1 MSTESNVEMAKK
13 VLASGLDV
21 EEYLTDDAVWT
32 IPGFGIYKGKEEIS
46 TKLLE
51 PMHGLMESMGNSVIT
66 NIVAQEDCVVVESY
80 AENRITK
87 TGKPYNNTYCHVYQF
102 ADGQI
107 NHVTEYADTALAKSV
122 FTS

>member
-1 MSTESNVEMAKK
+1 MSNESNIEIAKK

>member
-1 MSTESNVEMAKK
+1 MSTENNVEMAKK

-46 TKLLE
+46 TKLLG
-51 PMHGLMESMGNSVIT
+51 PMHGLMKSMGNSVIT